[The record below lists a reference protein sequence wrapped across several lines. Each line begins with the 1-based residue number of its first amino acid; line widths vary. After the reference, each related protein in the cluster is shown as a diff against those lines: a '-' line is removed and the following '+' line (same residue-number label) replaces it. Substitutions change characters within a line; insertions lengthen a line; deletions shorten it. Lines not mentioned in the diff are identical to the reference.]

1 MGKGGGGD
9 LGLGQGSTGSGRAL
23 TNASARAAEF
33 VAALAKTG
41 PTVGS
46 GLGHLVATWI
56 A

>member
-1 MGKGGGGD
+1 
-9 LGLGQGSTGSGRAL
+9 L

-33 VAALAKTG
+33 VAALAKTS

-56 A
+56 AKFGVTLREELLLVA

>member
-1 MGKGGGGD
+1 
-9 LGLGQGSTGSGRAL
+9 L

-33 VAALAKTG
+33 VATLSKTG

-56 A
+56 AQLGVTLREELLLVA